1 MCSMSSR
8 IWTIRTTGMNCWECR
23 ILSPGRKSISL
34 LGMLMSGM
42 IDKEF
47 NANCRKVVLS
57 ISCHVAIKLPV
68 YILGTNYIAPFI
80 YIAQISSSP

>member
-1 MCSMSSR
+1 
-8 IWTIRTTGMNCWECR
+8 
-23 ILSPGRKSISL
+23 
-34 LGMLMSGM
+34 MLMSGM

-80 YIAQISSSP
+80 YIAQMSSSP